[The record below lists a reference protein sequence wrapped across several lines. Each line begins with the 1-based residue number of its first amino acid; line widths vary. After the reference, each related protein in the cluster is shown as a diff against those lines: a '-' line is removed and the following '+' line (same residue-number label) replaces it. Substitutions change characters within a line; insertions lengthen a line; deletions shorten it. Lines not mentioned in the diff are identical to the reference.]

1 MTTRNLT
8 DGDLKRMAEQG
19 FKPKGWSRYKDS
31 PYKEYKNIMESIGYE
46 KKKNSDNAR
55 YYRQD
60 S

>member
-46 KKKNSDNAR
+46 KKNSDNAR
-55 YYRQD
+55 DNRQD